1 MTEPVVVVEDVR
13 TRGDKDRLLGDYV
26 TWGRELFAQFSELRR
41 LIDVFNRQ
49 ERPVKE

>member
-1 MTEPVVVVEDVR
+1 MVIEEVR

-26 TWGRELFAQFSELRR
+26 TWGRELFAQYAELRR

-49 ERPVKE
+49 ERATP